1 MKIVCIHCGGEFS
14 IRGEDLG
21 GTGRCPH
28 CKGEISLPKPE
39 SPAKDEPAHRPAPTN
54 WLDSSFSGV
63 ASLVI
68 HLVAFLIVA
77 LVQADGGTGGIGEGE
92 EVQIGVLPME
102 ELSETQEQQLTV
114 SEVEKQQTT
123 EQLELADV
131 EAPGSAAAA
140 DSTGDLAALSTP
152 SPSGGD
158 STSFDLGTVQISGG
172 GSMGGG
178 SWEGMIGT
186 LRRTGLDIVLC
197 FDSTG
202 SMSGEIDQV
211 KRQIERIGA
220 TLTTLVPKAR
230 ISICTYR
237 DVGDEYVAKGL
248 PLTGSIQD
256 VHDYLSR
263 ISAGGGGDHPEAVEE
278 GLYWSVNQ
286 NNFRPAARKVI
297 LVFGDAPP
305 HPNKLKRCLEIA
317 GDFRGQSKGIVS
329 TVTCHSDE
337 PMPEFYEIS
346 AAGGGE
352 AFLARDQRQIMT
364 QLMVLVFGSRHRQ
377 KVIEAF
383 KLLEE

>member
-14 IRGEDLG
+14 IRAEDLG

-28 CKGEISLPKPE
+28 CKGAISLPKPE
-39 SPAKDEPAHRPAPTN
+39 SPAAEPPRRPAPTN
-54 WLDSSFSGV
+54 WFDGSLSGV

-68 HLVAFLIVA
+68 HLALFLAIA
-77 LVQADGGTGGIGEGE
+77 LVQADGGTGGVGEGE
-92 EVQIGVLPME
+92 EVQIGVLPHE
-102 ELSETQEQQLTV
+102 ELSESPQEQLSV
-114 SEVEKQQTT
+114 GEVQKEQAT
-123 EQLELADV
+123 EQMELADV
-131 EAPGSAAAA
+131 EAPASAAATDA
-140 DSTGDLAALSTP
+140 AGDLAAIGTP

-158 STSFDLGTVQISGG
+158 SGSFDVGIVTPGG
-172 GSMGGG
+172 GSGGG

-202 SMSGEIDQV
+202 SMAGEIDQV

-256 VHDYLSR
+256 VHEYLTR
-263 ISAGGGGDHPEAVEE
+263 VSAGGGGDHPEAVDE

-286 NNFRPAARKVI
+286 NQFRPAARKVI

-305 HPNKLKRCLEIA
+305 HPGKLKRALDLAA
-317 GDFRGQSKGIVS
+317 GFKGQSRGIVS
-329 TVTCHSDE
+329 TVTCHSNE
-337 PMPEFYEIS
+337 PLPEFYEI
-346 AAGGGE
+346 AVAGGGE